1 MHMKFNLPELG
12 IEVEIGKFARQAH
25 GAAWVKVG
33 NNIVLSTVVA
43 APAGKS
49 FAGFFPL
56 TVEYRER
63 LSAAGKIPGGYLK
76 REGRLSDHEV
86 LISRIIDRPIRPLFP
101 TYYFDEVQ
109 LLSTVYSS
117 DGAFPASILS
127 LIGSSIALTISEI
140 PFMGPIGGVQIGRI
154 NGEWKFNLSHEE
166 IEKSDTSI
174 IVAGTKN
181 GISMVE
187 GNCNDL
193 SEAELID
200 ILFLAHEKIKA
211 QVDWQLEIQKAVGKQ
226 KLELSSEYDWDALQK
241 RVDAFVAEDD
251 MTSVFGETK
260 KERSIAMDALRDKVV
275 QNFVADFEAGTL
287 TEEIVSHL
295 FENRI
300 KVLLSDVLAK
310 KQVRMDGRKLD
321 EVRPISVEIGLLPC
335 VHGSSVFM
343 RGETQALSSI
353 TLGTSQDA
361 QKVDSLFGATQE
373 RSFMLH
379 YNFPPF
385 SVGEVRAI
393 RGVGRREIGHGFL
406 AESSFRNVLPSENSF
421 PYTIRSVVDIL
432 ECNGS
437 SSMATVCATSMA
449 LMDAG
454 VPISQMVGGIAM
466 GLVKDSQSNYHVLTD
481 ILGTEDALGLMDFK
495 VTGTEKGI
503 MAFQLDIKDKVGLP
517 RELLMKALE
526 QARTA
531 RLHILKKMSETLA
544 APRAE
549 ISSLAPRI
557 SSFKVPQD
565 KIGAIIGPS
574 GKVIKEIIAKT
585 KTQIDIEDDGTV
597 KIFSKDE
604 AAAKEAGNWIKTI
617 VGDIEP
623 GSSYDGIV
631 RRVVDFGI
639 FVELVPG
646 KEGLVHISSIA
657 RDKQRDLE
665 RMYKINDI
673 IKVKVIHFDKETGR
687 IRLIAPEL
695 EK

>member
-1 MHMKFNLPELG
+1 MKFSLPELG

-25 GAAWVKVG
+25 GAAWVKIG
-33 NNIVLSTVVA
+33 NNVVLSTAVA
-43 APAGKS
+43 ARATKD

-76 REGRLSDHEV
+76 REGRLSDQEV

-101 TYYFDEVQ
+101 SYYFDEVQ
-109 LLSTVYSS
+109 LLSTVYSA
-117 DGAFPASILS
+117 DGSFPASILA

-140 PFMGPIGGVQIGRI
+140 PFMGPVGGVQVGRV

-166 IEKSDTSI
+166 IEKSDTNI
-174 IVAGTKN
+174 IVAGTKT

-193 SEAELID
+193 SEKELID
-200 ILFLAHEKIKA
+200 VLFLAHEKIKA
-211 QVDWQLEIQKAVGKQ
+211 QVDWQLEIQKEIGKQ
-226 KLELSSEYDWDALQK
+226 KLELSSTFDWDALQA
-241 RVDAFVAEDD
+241 RVDSYVAEQD
-251 MTSVFGETK
+251 MTGVFAETK
-260 KERSIAMDALRDKVV
+260 KERSLAMDTIKEKVI
-275 QNFVADFEAGTL
+275 QNFAAEIEAGTL
-287 TEEIVSHL
+287 SADIVSHL
-295 FENRI
+295 FENRA
-300 KVLLSDVLAK
+300 KVLLSDIIGK
-310 KQVRMDGRKLD
+310 KQTRIDGRKLD
-321 EVRPISVEIGLLPC
+321 QVRPISVETSLLPC

-343 RGETQALSSI
+343 RGETQALSSV

-406 AESSFRNVLPSENSF
+406 AEASFRNVLPTEEAF
-421 PYTIRSVVDIL
+421 PYTIRSVVDVL

-466 GLVKDSQSNYHVLTD
+466 GLVKDSQGGYHILTD

-495 VTGTEKGI
+495 VTGTTKGI
-503 MAFQLDIKDKVGLP
+503 MAFQLDIKDKVGLS
-517 RELLMKALE
+517 RDLLFKALE

-531 RLHILKKMSETLA
+531 RLHILNKMADTLA
-544 APRAE
+544 APREE

-557 SSFKVPQD
+557 FSFKVPQD

-585 KTQIDIEDDGTV
+585 KTQIDIDDDGTV

-623 GSSYDGIV
+623 GSCYDGIV

-665 RMYKINDI
+665 RTHKINDI